1 MNSLRLAWSP
11 SGNRAHHHQPM
22 ARCWSRL
29 RLTKTG
35 DMDDPGSGP
44 VEHEIVELAGVIIVE
59 GKGPIIGGY
68 EIVPGDPMAFVDRAE
83 RPAGVFQDR
92 HEAGSGPVEQEMVG
106 PAAMVKVEG
115 QGAVA
120 GGFEVVPSNSLA
132 FVDRNKSSL
141 QVLQNRDGPRT
152 WAIEHQ
158 VIQLAAVIVVE
169 GKSLAVRALQ
179 VVDAGA
185 LRRIALRAYRRK
197 GASGVRENFHGSCG
211 GAIEHQMIQ
220 LAAVIVIEGKYL
232 IGRGVP
238 DHGVWIACRV
248 FVHRRK
254 DSVAVIPE
262 NGDDPCT
269 EPIEREMVLSATVA
283 VVQGD
288 DPVGGGLEIVLRE
301 AVAFINGD
309 EGAAG
314 ILHKDDDPLA

>member
-106 PAAMVKVEG
+106 PAAMVKVES

-132 FVDRNKSSL
+132 FVDRDKSPL

-152 WAIEHQ
+152 GAIEHQ

-169 GKSLAVRALQ
+169 GK
-179 VVDAGA
+179 
-185 LRRIALRAYRRK
+185 
-197 GASGVRENFHGSCG
+197 N
-211 GAIEHQMIQ
+211 
-220 LAAVIVIEGKYL
+220 L

-254 DSVAVIPE
+254 DSVAVILE
-262 NGDDPCT
+262 NGDDPCI
-269 EPIEREMVLSATVA
+269 EPIEREMVLSAAVA
-283 VVQGD
+283 VV
-288 DPVGGGLEIVLRE
+288 
-301 AVAFINGD
+301 
-309 EGAAG
+309 
-314 ILHKDDDPLA
+314 